1 MQVPRFIP
9 FIVRLVTSPLS
20 RIRATRFLLLAT
32 CSLKKH
38 TGSQLSQQSKT
49 GAAALWARMTAQCS
63 KLCPER
69 EIFLRSGG
77 QVKFIRVSRTA
88 QLVAAGL
95 VSSALIGWAG
105 LTLSMAASG
114 ARMEQDRAA
123 LTAQGKAVASTASQ
137 VATYRKSVDQLAHEL
152 EERQDFMDDLY
163 RTHFGKEDA
172 SPAADVVG
180 KPDARTSKGAPK
192 LDAKISAAPEA
203 APLLKIDA
211 RQRRF
216 AALLTGA
223 VQQRADQAAA
233 AIRSFGLNPD
243 SLARKAAHAQG
254 GPFVP
259 WEGQDAMPGEFE
271 KLAKALSR
279 MEFLEASL
287 LAIPSGKPTATP
299 MLSSSYGYRSDPFNG
314 HAAFHAGLDFPG
326 SMGQPI
332 LAAASGK
339 VSFVGQRSGYGNVV
353 EVTHGNGL
361 MTRYAHLS
369 GFDAR
374 VGQSVTRGEKIA
386 RMGSTGRS
394 TGPHLHF
401 EVRVNGNP
409 INPRRFLEARKD
421 VLQIQQIATARLA
434 DVGNRG

>member
-1 MQVPRFIP
+1 M
-9 FIVRLVTSPLS
+9 
-20 RIRATRFLLLAT
+20 
-32 CSLKKH
+32 
-38 TGSQLSQQSKT
+38 
-49 GAAALWARMTAQCS
+49 
-63 KLCPER
+63 
-69 EIFLRSGG
+69 
-77 QVKFIRVSRTA
+77 KFIRISRRA
-88 QLVAAGL
+88 QLVAASTI
-95 VSSALIGWAG
+95 SSALIGWAG
-105 LTLSMAASG
+105 LTLSMAADS
-114 ARMEQDRAA
+114 ARMERDRAA
-123 LTAQGKAVASTASQ
+123 LAAQGKAVAGTASQ

-163 RTHFGKEDA
+163 RTHFGKEGTE
-172 SPAADVVG
+172 PAPDVVG
-180 KPDARTSKGAPK
+180 KPHSETKAHK
-192 LDAKISAAPEA
+192 LNTKISSAPEA
-203 APLLKIDA
+203 APLLQIDA

-223 VQQRADQAAA
+223 VQQRADKAAA

-243 SLARKAAHAQG
+243 SLARSAARAQG

-259 WEGQDAMPGEFE
+259 WEGQDVLPGEFE

-326 SMGQPI
+326 GMGQPI

-369 GFDAR
+369 GFVAH
-374 VGQSVTRGEKIA
+374 VGEQVTRGEKIA

-434 DVGNRG
+434 DVGDRG